1 MSAEFQT
8 PFHASLLSDS
18 VSPIMC
24 AVTVSKCE
32 DVPPPLRY
40 TQIVPQ
46 ARPPYR
52 LSTLPTGARVVST
65 ELADRPSITMA
76 IMFKVGS
83 RYESDQEAGISHFLE
98 HMFFKGS
105 ARYGGAKEIAEA
117 IGGVGGVL
125 NAATDREMTM
135 YWARVRKTKAKL
147 AMDVL
152 GDMLFAPLLDPA
164 ELEKERLVVLEE
176 LRMYQDSPQEYVH
189 SLFEQI
195 SWPNHPLGRDVGG
208 TEASIRALTRDD
220 LLRYLE
226 EHYLLRNLVVTIA
239 GPVTHDEAIGL
250 IEPYL
255 KPRGNGAAPPSFL
268 PSIGN
273 GQRPGVLLKA
283 KKTEQAHVCLG
294 VHAPS
299 YMDKDRHVIDILNC
313 VLGEGM
319 SSRLFLEVREKL
331 GLAYDVHSYVNK
343 MYDTG
348 VLGVYAGTEPRQAAR
363 AVGAIV
369 GQLRRLCDEPVAAA
383 ELTKAKE
390 FYKGRLL
397 LQMESTNSVA
407 TWYGGQEALT
417 GKIQDVEETVAERDD
432 VTADDVR
439 RIAREL
445 FSQALQ
451 LAVIGPFRSE
461 APFLKQIG

>member
-1 MSAEFQT
+1 
-8 PFHASLLSDS
+8 
-18 VSPIMC
+18 
-24 AVTVSKCE
+24 
-32 DVPPPLRY
+32 
-40 TQIVPQ
+40 
-46 ARPPYR
+46 
-52 LSTLPTGARVVST
+52 LPTGARVVTT
-65 ELADRPSITMA
+65 ELPDRPSITMA

-83 RYESDQEAGISHFLE
+83 RYETDQEAGVSHFLE

-117 IGGVGGVL
+117 IEGVGGVL
-125 NAATDREMTM
+125 NAATDKELTM
-135 YWARVRKTKAKL
+135 YWARVPKTKAKL
-147 AMDVL
+147 AIDVL
-152 GDMLFAPLLDPA
+152 GDMLFQPLLDPK

-176 LRMYQDSPQEYVH
+176 LRMYQDSPQEFVH

-195 SWPNHPLGRDVGG
+195 SWPDHPLGREIGG
-208 TEASIRALTRDD
+208 TETSVRSLTRDD

-226 EHYLLRNLVVTIA
+226 NHYLLRNLVVTIA
-239 GPVTHDEAIGL
+239 GPVTQDEAINL
-250 IEPYL
+250 IAPYL
-255 KPRGNGAAPPSFL
+255 KPRGNGTVPGFL
-268 PSIGN
+268 PSTGN
-273 GQRPGVLLKA
+273 GLKPHVLIKP
-283 KKTEQAHVCLG
+283 KKTEQAHLCLG

-348 VLGVYAGTEPRQAAR
+348 VLGIYAGTEPRQAAR

-369 GQLRRLCDEPVAAA
+369 GQLRRLCEEPVSQT

-417 GKIQDVEETVAERDD
+417 GRIQDVDETVAEIDA
-432 VTADDVR
+432 VSADDLV

-445 FSQALQ
+445 FGQALQ

-461 APFLKQIG
+461 APFLKQIA

>member
-1 MSAEFQT
+1 MYAET
-8 PFHASLLSDS
+8 
-18 VSPIMC
+18 M
-24 AVTVSKCE
+24 SKCQE
-32 DVPPPLRY
+32 VAAPLRY
-40 TQIVPQ
+40 TQTVPQ

-52 LSTLPTGARVVST
+52 LSTLPSGARVVST
-65 ELADRPSITMA
+65 ELADRPSVTMA

-117 IGGVGGVL
+117 IEGVGGVL
-125 NAATDREMTM
+125 NAGTDKELTM
-135 YWARVRKTKAKL
+135 YWARVPKTKAKL
-147 AMDVL
+147 AIDVL
-152 GDMLFAPLLDPA
+152 GDMLFQPLLDPA

-189 SLFEQI
+189 SLFERI
-195 SWPNHPLGRDVGG
+195 SWPDHPLGRDIGG
-208 TEASIRALTRDD
+208 TEASVRALTRDD

-239 GPVTHDEAIGL
+239 GPVTHDEAISL
-250 IEPYL
+250 IQPYL
-255 KPRGNGAAPPSFL
+255 KVRGNGAAPPSFL
-268 PSIGN
+268 PSVGN
-273 GQRPGVLLKA
+273 GLKPHVLIKS
-283 KKTEQAHVCLG
+283 KTTEQAHMVLG
-294 VHAPS
+294 VHASS
-299 YMDKDRHVIDILNC
+299 YMDRDRHVIDILNC

-331 GLAYDVHSYVNK
+331 GLAYDVHSYVNR
-343 MYDTG
+343 MFDTG
-348 VLGVYAGTEPRQAAR
+348 VLGIYAGTEPRQAAR

-369 GQLRRLCDEPVAAA
+369 GQLRRLCNELVQSA

-390 FYKGRLL
+390 FFKGRLL

-407 TWYGGQEALT
+407 TWYGGQEVLT
-417 GKIQDVEETVAERDD
+417 GKIEGVEEIIAQIDA
-432 VTADDVR
+432 VTADDLMRV
-439 RIAREL
+439 ARQL

-461 APFLKQIG
+461 APFLKQIA

>member
-1 MSAEFQT
+1 
-8 PFHASLLSDS
+8 
-18 VSPIMC
+18 
-24 AVTVSKCE
+24 
-32 DVPPPLRY
+32 
-40 TQIVPQ
+40 
-46 ARPPYR
+46 
-52 LSTLPTGARVVST
+52 
-65 ELADRPSITMA
+65 MA

-83 RYESDQEAGISHFLE
+83 RYESDREAGVSHFLE

-105 ARYGGAKEIAEA
+105 ARYGGAKQIAEA
-117 IGGVGGVL
+117 IEGVGGVL
-125 NAATDREMTM
+125 NAATDKELTM
-135 YWARVRKTKAKL
+135 YWARVPKTKAKL
-147 AMDVL
+147 AIDVL
-152 GDMLFAPLLDPA
+152 GDMLFEPLLDPT

-195 SWPNHPLGRDVGG
+195 SWPNHPLGRDVAG
-208 TEASIRALTRDD
+208 TEASVRALTRDD
-220 LLRYLE
+220 LIRYLD
-226 EHYLLRNLVVTIA
+226 EHYLLRSLVVTIA
-239 GPVTHDEAIGL
+239 GPVTHDGAVEL

-255 KPRGNGAAPPSFL
+255 KIRGNGAAPPKFL
-268 PSIGN
+268 PAGAN
-273 GQRPGVLLKA
+273 GSKPSVLLKA
-283 KKTEQAHVCLG
+283 KKTEQAHLCLG
-294 VHAPS
+294 VRAPS
-299 YMDKDRHVIDILNC
+299 YMERDRHVIDILNC

-343 MYDTG
+343 MFDTG

-369 GQLRRLCDEPVAAA
+369 GQLRRLCEEPVDAA

-407 TWYGGQEALT
+407 TWYGGQEALI
-417 GKIQDVEETVAERDD
+417 GRIQDVDETVAEIDA
-432 VTADDVR
+432 VTADDLQGK
-439 RIAREL
+439 ARQL
-445 FSQALQ
+445 FGQPIQ

-461 APFLKQIG
+461 TPFLKQIA

>member
-1 MSAEFQT
+1 M
-8 PFHASLLSDS
+8 
-18 VSPIMC
+18 
-24 AVTVSKCE
+24 
-32 DVPPPLRY
+32 
-40 TQIVPQ
+40 
-46 ARPPYR
+46 
-52 LSTLPTGARVVST
+52 VST
-65 ELADRPSITMA
+65 ELADRPSTTMA

-83 RYESDQEAGISHFLE
+83 RYESDREAGVSHFLE

-105 ARYGGAKEIAEA
+105 AHYGGAKEIAEA
-117 IGGVGGVL
+117 IEGVGGVL
-125 NAATDREMTM
+125 NAGTDKELTM
-135 YWARVRKTKAKL
+135 YWARVPKNKAKL
-147 AMDVL
+147 AIDVL
-152 GDMLFAPLLDPA
+152 GDMLFQPLLDRT

-176 LRMYQDSPQEYVH
+176 LKMYQDSPQEYVH

-195 SWPNHPLGRDVGG
+195 SWPDHPLGRDVAG
-208 TEASIRALTRDD
+208 TEASVRALTRDD
-220 LLRYLE
+220 LMRYLD

-239 GPVTHDEAIGL
+239 GPVTHEEAIGL

-255 KPRGNGAAPPSFL
+255 KVRGNGAAPPSFL
-268 PSIGN
+268 PSVGN
-273 GQRPGVLLKA
+273 GSKPTVLLKA

-299 YMDKDRHVIDILNC
+299 YMDGDRHVIDILNC

-369 GQLRRLCDEPVAAA
+369 GQLRRMCEERVNPA

-417 GKIQDVEETVAERDD
+417 GKIEDVDETVAEIDA
-432 VTADDVR
+432 VSADDVMR
-439 RIAREL
+439 VAKHL
-445 FSQALQ
+445 FGQALQ

-461 APFLKQIG
+461 APFLKQIA

>member
-1 MSAEFQT
+1 MPQ
-8 PFHASLLSDS
+8 SL
-18 VSPIMC
+18 
-24 AVTVSKCE
+24 
-32 DVPPPLRY
+32 
-40 TQIVPQ
+40 
-46 ARPPYR
+46 PYR
-52 LSTLPTGARVVST
+52 LATLPTGARVVST
-65 ELADRPSITMA
+65 ELADRPSVTMA

-83 RYESDQEAGISHFLE
+83 RYESDREAGISHFLE

-105 ARYGGAKEIAEA
+105 ARYGTPKEIAEA
-117 IGGVGGVL
+117 IEGVGGVL
-125 NAATDREMTM
+125 NAATDKELTM
-135 YWARVRKTKAKL
+135 YWARVPKTKAHL
-147 AMDVL
+147 AIDVL
-152 GDMLFAPLLDPA
+152 GDMLFQPLIDAA

-195 SWPNHPLGRDVGG
+195 SWPDHPLGRDVGG
-208 TEASIRALTRDD
+208 TEASVRALTRDD
-220 LLRYLE
+220 LMRYLE

-239 GPVTHDEAIGL
+239 GPVTHDEAIAL
-250 IEPYL
+250 VEPYL
-255 KPRGNGAAPPSFL
+255 KVRGNGAAPPSFL
-268 PSIGN
+268 PSVAN
-273 GQRPGVLLKA
+273 GLKPNVLLKS
-283 KKTEQAHVCLG
+283 KKTEQAHLCLG

-299 YMDKDRHVIDILNC
+299 YMDRDRYIIDILNC

-348 VLGVYAGTEPRQAAR
+348 VLGIYAGTEPRQAAR

-369 GQLRRLCDEPVAAA
+369 GQLRRLCQEPVQSA

-417 GKIQDVEETVAERDD
+417 GKIQGVEETMGEIDAVSAEDLM
-432 VTADDVR
+432 

-445 FSQALQ
+445 FTQALQ

-461 APFLKQIG
+461 APFLKQIA

>member
-1 MSAEFQT
+1 M
-8 PFHASLLSDS
+8 
-18 VSPIMC
+18 
-24 AVTVSKCE
+24 
-32 DVPPPLRY
+32 VPPTNTTRALSKSADPPAPLRY
-40 TQIVPQ
+40 TQVVPQ
-46 ARPPYR
+46 SLPAYR
-52 LSTLPTGARVVST
+52 LNTLATGARVVST

-83 RYESDQEAGISHFLE
+83 RYETDQEAGISHFLE

-117 IGGVGGVL
+117 IEGVGGVL
-125 NAATDREMTM
+125 NAATDKELTM
-135 YWARVRKTKAKL
+135 YWARVPKTKAKL
-147 AMDVL
+147 AIDVL
-152 GDMLFAPLLDPA
+152 GDMLFQPLLDAA

-189 SLFEQI
+189 SLFEPI
-195 SWPNHPLGRDVGG
+195 SWPNHPLGRDVAG
-208 TEASIRALTRDD
+208 TEASVRALTRDD
-220 LLRYLE
+220 MLRYLDQ
-226 EHYLLRNLVVTIA
+226 HYLLRNLVVTIA
-239 GPVTHDEAIGL
+239 GPVTHEEAIGL
-250 IEPYL
+250 VEPYL

-268 PSIGN
+268 PSVGN
-273 GQRPGVLLKA
+273 GLKPNVLLKA
-283 KKTEQAHVCLG
+283 KKTEQAHLVLG

-299 YMDKDRHVIDILNC
+299 YMDRDRYVIDLLNC

-319 SSRLFLEVREKL
+319 SSRLILEVREKL

-348 VLGVYAGTEPRQAAR
+348 VLGIYAGTEPRQAAR

-369 GQLRRLCDEPVAAA
+369 GQLRRLSEEPVNSA

-407 TWYGGQEALT
+407 TWYGGQEALM
-417 GKIQDVEETVAERDD
+417 GRIQDIVETMTAIDAVPADEIRRVAG
-432 VTADDVR
+432 
-439 RIAREL
+439 EL

-461 APFLKQIG
+461 APFLKQIA

>member
-1 MSAEFQT
+1 MQ
-8 PFHASLLSDS
+8 PL
-18 VSPIMC
+18 
-24 AVTVSKCE
+24 SKCAE
-32 DVPPPLRY
+32 APAPLRY
-40 TQIVPQ
+40 TQLVPKS
-46 ARPPYR
+46 PPNYR
-52 LSTLPTGARVVST
+52 LDTLATGARVVST
-65 ELADRPSITMA
+65 ALADRPSITMA

-105 ARYGGAKEIAEA
+105 ARYGGAKQIAEA
-117 IGGVGGVL
+117 IEGVGGVL
-125 NAATDREMTM
+125 NAATDKELTM
-135 YWARVRKTKAKL
+135 YWARVPKTKAKL
-147 AMDVL
+147 AIDVL
-152 GDMLFAPLLDPA
+152 GDMLFQPLLD
-164 ELEKERLVVLEE
+164 E

-195 SWPNHPLGRDVGG
+195 SWPNHPLGRDVAG
-208 TEASIRALTRDD
+208 TEASVRALTRDD

-273 GQRPGVLLKA
+273 GQRPNVLLKS

-348 VLGVYAGTEPRQAAR
+348 VLGVYAGTEPRQASR

-369 GQLRRLCDEPVAAA
+369 GQLRRLCDEPVEAA

-417 GKIQDVEETVAERDD
+417 GKIQDVDDTVAEIDA

-461 APFLKQIG
+461 APFLKQIA

>member
-1 MSAEFQT
+1 MYTEA
-8 PFHASLLSDS
+8 
-18 VSPIMC
+18 M
-24 AVTVSKCE
+24 SKCQE
-32 DVPPPLRY
+32 VAAPLRY
-40 TQIVPQ
+40 TQTVPL

-52 LSTLPTGARVVST
+52 LSTLPSGARVLST
-65 ELADRPSITMA
+65 ELADRPSVTMA

-83 RYESDQEAGISHFLE
+83 RYESDREAGISHFLE

-117 IGGVGGVL
+117 IEGVGGVL
-125 NAATDREMTM
+125 NAGTDKELTM
-135 YWARVRKTKAKL
+135 YWARVPKTKAKL
-147 AMDVL
+147 AIDVL
-152 GDMLFAPLLDPA
+152 GDMLFQPLLDPA

-195 SWPNHPLGRDVGG
+195 SWPDHPLGRDIGG
-208 TEASIRALTRDD
+208 TEASVRALTRDD

-250 IEPYL
+250 IQPYL
-255 KPRGNGAAPPSFL
+255 KVRGNGAAPPSFL
-268 PSIGN
+268 PSVGN
-273 GQRPGVLLKA
+273 GLKPHVLIKS
-283 KKTEQAHVCLG
+283 KTTEQAHMVLG
-294 VHAPS
+294 VHASS
-299 YMDKDRHVIDILNC
+299 YMDRDRHVIDILNC

-331 GLAYDVHSYVNK
+331 GLAYDVHSYVNR
-343 MYDTG
+343 MFDTG
-348 VLGVYAGTEPRQAAR
+348 VLGIYAGTEPRQAAR

-369 GQLRRLCDEPVAAA
+369 GQLRRLCDELVPSA

-390 FYKGRLL
+390 FFKGRLL

-407 TWYGGQEALT
+407 TWYGGQEVLT
-417 GKIQDVEETVAERDD
+417 GKIEGVEEIIAQIDA
-432 VTADDVR
+432 VTADDLMRV
-439 RIAREL
+439 ARQL

-461 APFLKQIG
+461 APFLKQIA

>member
-1 MSAEFQT
+1 MST
-8 PFHASLLSDS
+8 K
-18 VSPIMC
+18 
-24 AVTVSKCE
+24 TVSKCE
-32 DVPPPLRY
+32 DVPTPLRY
-40 TQIVPQ
+40 TQLVPQ

-65 ELADRPSITMA
+65 ELADRPSVTMA

-83 RYESDQEAGISHFLE
+83 RYESDKEAGISHFLE

-105 ARYGGAKEIAEA
+105 ARYAGAKEIAEA
-117 IGGVGGVL
+117 IEGVGGVL
-125 NAATDREMTM
+125 NAATDKELTM
-135 YWARVRKTKAKL
+135 YWARVPKTKSKL
-147 AMDVL
+147 AIDVL
-152 GDMLFAPLLDPA
+152 GDMLFQPLLDPA

-195 SWPNHPLGRDVGG
+195 SWPDHPLGRDVGG
-208 TEASIRALTRDD
+208 TEASVRALSRDD

-239 GPVTHDEAIGL
+239 GPVTHDEAIAL
-250 IEPYL
+250 VQPYL
-255 KPRGNGAAPPSFL
+255 KVRGNGAPPPSFL
-268 PSIGN
+268 PSVGN
-273 GQRPGVLLKA
+273 GLKPNVLLKS
-283 KKTEQAHVCLG
+283 KKTEQAHVCVG

-299 YMDKDRHVIDILNC
+299 YMDRDRHVIDILNC

-343 MYDTG
+343 MFDTG
-348 VLGVYAGTEPRQAAR
+348 VLGIYAGTEPRQAAR

-369 GQLRRLCDEPVAAA
+369 GQLRRLCQEPVQSA

-417 GKIQDVEETVAERDD
+417 GRIEGVDENMAEIDA
-432 VTADDVR
+432 VTADDLM
-439 RIAREL
+439 RIANEL

-461 APFLKQIG
+461 APFLKQIA

>member
-1 MSAEFQT
+1 M
-8 PFHASLLSDS
+8 
-18 VSPIMC
+18 
-24 AVTVSKCE
+24 SKCQE
-32 DVPPPLRY
+32 VAAPLRY
-40 TQIVPQ
+40 TQTVPQ

-52 LSTLPTGARVVST
+52 LSTLPSGARVVST
-65 ELADRPSITMA
+65 ELADRPSVTMA

-117 IGGVGGVL
+117 IEGVGGVL
-125 NAATDREMTM
+125 NAGTDKELTM
-135 YWARVRKTKAKL
+135 YWARVPKTKAKL
-147 AMDVL
+147 AIDVL
-152 GDMLFAPLLDPA
+152 GDMLFQPLLDPA

-195 SWPNHPLGRDVGG
+195 SWPDHPLGRDIGG
-208 TEASIRALTRDD
+208 TEASVRALTRDD

-239 GPVTHDEAIGL
+239 GPVTHDEAISL
-250 IEPYL
+250 IQPYL
-255 KPRGNGAAPPSFL
+255 KVRGNGAAPPSFL
-268 PSIGN
+268 PSVGN
-273 GQRPGVLLKA
+273 GLKPHVLIKS
-283 KKTEQAHVCLG
+283 KKTEQAHMVLG
-294 VHAPS
+294 VHASS
-299 YMDKDRHVIDILNC
+299 YMDRDRHVIDILNC

-331 GLAYDVHSYVNK
+331 GLAYDVHSYVNR
-343 MYDTG
+343 MFDTG
-348 VLGVYAGTEPRQAAR
+348 VLGIYAGTEPRQAAR

-369 GQLRRLCDEPVAAA
+369 GQLRRLCNEPVQSA

-390 FYKGRLL
+390 CCKGRLV
-397 LQMESTNSVA
+397 LQRESTNSVA
-407 TWYGGQEALT
+407 TWYGGQEVLT
-417 GKIQDVEETVAERDD
+417 GKIEGVEEIIAQIDA
-432 VTADDVR
+432 VTADDLMRV
-439 RIAREL
+439 ARQL

-461 APFLKQIG
+461 APFLKQIA

>member
-1 MSAEFQT
+1 MSLT
-8 PFHASLLSDS
+8 KKP
-18 VSPIMC
+18 
-24 AVTVSKCE
+24 
-32 DVPPPLRY
+32 
-40 TQIVPQ
+40 
-46 ARPPYR
+46 
-52 LSTLPTGARVVST
+52 
-65 ELADRPSITMA
+65 
-76 IMFKVGS
+76 
-83 RYESDQEAGISHFLE
+83 
-98 HMFFKGS
+98 GS
-105 ARYGGAKEIAEA
+105 AISSNTCSLKAQPA
-117 IGGVGGVL
+117 I
-125 NAATDREMTM
+125 
-135 YWARVRKTKAKL
+135 
-147 AMDVL
+147 DVL
-152 GDMLFAPLLDPA
+152 GDMLFQPLLDSA

-195 SWPNHPLGRDVGG
+195 SWPNHPLGRDVAG
-208 TEASIRALTRDD
+208 TEASVRALTRDD

-239 GPVTHDEAIGL
+239 GPVTHDEAIAL
-250 IEPYL
+250 VQPYL
-255 KPRGNGAAPPSFL
+255 KVRGNGAAPPSFL
-268 PSIGN
+268 PSVGN
-273 GQRPGVLLKA
+273 GLKPSVLMKS
-283 KKTEQAHVCLG
+283 KKTEQAHVCVG

-299 YMDKDRHVIDILNC
+299 YMDRDRHVIDILNC

-343 MYDTG
+343 MFDTG

-369 GQLRRLCDEPVAAA
+369 GQLRRLCKEPVQRA

-417 GKIQDVEETVAERDD
+417 GRIEGVDENMAEIDA
-432 VTADDVR
+432 VTADDLM
-439 RIAREL
+439 RIANEL

-451 LAVIGPFRSE
+451 LAVIGPFRSD
-461 APFLKQIG
+461 APFLKQTDEASRDFIKRIIALPGERVHITNSVVYINGQVLNEPYLPERWTYNNNWPASGQDQLIPPNQYFVLGDNRNHSSDSRSFGPVDLDAILGKAEIRIWPLGQVGFLGAKPTLAAGR

>member
-1 MSAEFQT
+1 VPKS
-8 PFHASLLSDS
+8 
-18 VSPIMC
+18 
-24 AVTVSKCE
+24 
-32 DVPPPLRY
+32 PPPYKL
-40 TQIVPQ
+40 
-46 ARPPYR
+46 A
-52 LSTLPTGARVVST
+52 TLPSGARVVSA
-65 ELADRPSITMA
+65 ELPDRPSVSMA
-76 IMFKVGS
+76 VLFKVGS
-83 RYESDQEAGISHFLE
+83 RYESDREAGISHFLE

-117 IGGVGGVL
+117 IEGVGGVL
-125 NAATDREMTM
+125 NAATDKELTM
-135 YWARVRKTKAKL
+135 YWARVPKTKAKL
-147 AMDVL
+147 AIDVL
-152 GDMLFAPLLDPA
+152 GDMLFAPMLDSG

-176 LRMYQDSPQEYVH
+176 LRMYQDSPQEHVH

-195 SWPNHPLGRDVGG
+195 SWPDHPLGRDVGG
-208 TEASIRALTRDD
+208 TEASVRGLTRDD

-239 GPVTHDEAIGL
+239 GPLTHDEAVAL
-250 IEPYL
+250 VEPHL
-255 KPRGNGAAPPSFL
+255 KARGNGALPPAFL
-268 PSIGN
+268 PSVVN
-273 GQRPGVLLKA
+273 GAEPGVLLKT

-299 YMDKDRHVIDILNC
+299 YMDRDRHIIDILNC

-331 GLAYDVHSYVNK
+331 GLAYDVHSYVNR

-348 VLGVYAGTEPRQAAR
+348 VLGIYAGTEPRQAAR

-369 GQLRRLCDEPVAAA
+369 GQLKRLCDEAVKPA
-383 ELTKAKE
+383 ELTKARE

-407 TWYGGQEALT
+407 TWYGGQEALMGRIEDLDQT
-417 GKIQDVEETVAERDD
+417 MAEIDT
-432 VTADDVR
+432 VTASDLTRV
-439 RIAREL
+439 AQAL
-445 FSQALQ
+445 FSQNVQ

-461 APFLKQIG
+461 APFLKQIA

>member
-1 MSAEFQT
+1 MLFKGTERR
-8 PFHASLLSDS
+8 PD
-18 VSPIMC
+18 P
-24 AVTVSKCE
+24 K
-32 DVPPPLRY
+32 
-40 TQIVPQ
+40 QI
-46 ARPPYR
+46 
-52 LSTLPTGARVVST
+52 ST
-65 ELADRPSITMA
+65 EI
-76 IMFKVGS
+76 
-83 RYESDQEAGISHFLE
+83 E
-98 HMFFKGS
+98 
-105 ARYGGAKEIAEA
+105 
-117 IGGVGGVL
+117 GVGGVL
-125 NAATDREMTM
+125 NAATDKELTM
-135 YWARVRKTKAKL
+135 YWARVPRTKAKL
-147 AMDVL
+147 AVDVL
-152 GDMLFAPLLDPA
+152 GDMLFEPLLDA
-164 ELEKERLVVLEE
+164 RELEKERLVVLEE
-176 LRMYQDSPQEYVH
+176 LRMYQDSPQDYVH

-195 SWPNHPLGRDVGG
+195 SWPNHPLGREVGG
-208 TEASIRALTRDD
+208 TDASVRGLTRDD
-220 LLRYLE
+220 LLRYLN

-239 GPVTHDEAIGL
+239 GPLTHEEAIGL

-255 KPRGNGAAPPSFL
+255 KPRGNGAVPTFL
-268 PSIGN
+268 PSSGN
-273 GQRPGVLLKA
+273 GVKPHVLVKQ
-283 KKTEQAHVCLG
+283 KKTEQAHFCLG

-299 YMDKDRHVIDILNC
+299 YMHRDRHVIDILNC

-369 GQLRRLCDEPVAAA
+369 GQLRRLCEEPVNAA

-417 GKIQDVEETVAERDD
+417 DRIQGVEETVAEIDA
-432 VTADDVR
+432 VTAADLM

-445 FSQALQ
+445 FSQAMQ

-461 APFLKQIG
+461 APFLKQIT

>member
-1 MSAEFQT
+1 M
-8 PFHASLLSDS
+8 
-18 VSPIMC
+18 VS
-24 AVTVSKCE
+24 S
-32 DVPPPLRY
+32 
-40 TQIVPQ
+40 
-46 ARPPYR
+46 
-52 LSTLPTGARVVST
+52 
-65 ELADRPSITMA
+65 ELADRPSTTMA

-83 RYESDQEAGISHFLE
+83 RYESDQQAGVSHFLE

-105 ARYGGAKEIAEA
+105 AHYGGAKEIAEA
-117 IGGVGGVL
+117 IEGVGGVL
-125 NAATDREMTM
+125 NAGTDKELTM
-135 YWARVRKTKAKL
+135 YWARVPKTKAKL
-147 AMDVL
+147 AIDVL
-152 GDMLFAPLLDPA
+152 GDMLFQPLLDPT

-176 LRMYQDSPQEYVH
+176 LKMYQDSPQEYVH

-195 SWPNHPLGRDVGG
+195 SWPGHPLGRDVGG
-208 TEASIRALTRDD
+208 TEASVRALTRDD
-220 LLRYLE
+220 MLRYLD

-239 GPVTHDEAIGL
+239 GPVTHEEAIGL

-255 KPRGNGAAPPSFL
+255 KVRGNGGAPPSFL
-268 PSIGN
+268 PSVAN
-273 GQRPGVLLKA
+273 GLNPTVLLKS
-283 KKTEQAHVCLG
+283 KKTEQAHLCLG
-294 VHAPS
+294 VRAPS
-299 YMDKDRHVIDILNC
+299 YMDRDRHVMDILNC

-369 GQLRRLCDEPVAAA
+369 GQLRRLCNEPVSPA

-407 TWYGGQEALT
+407 TWYGGQEALM
-417 GKIQDVEETVAERDD
+417 GRIEDVDQTVAEIDT
-432 VTADDVR
+432 VTADDVMR
-439 RIAREL
+439 VAKEL

-451 LAVIGPFRSE
+451 LAVIGPFRSD
-461 APFLKQIG
+461 APFLKQIA

>member
-1 MSAEFQT
+1 MPQ
-8 PFHASLLSDS
+8 SL
-18 VSPIMC
+18 
-24 AVTVSKCE
+24 
-32 DVPPPLRY
+32 
-40 TQIVPQ
+40 
-46 ARPPYR
+46 PPYR
-52 LSTLPTGARVVST
+52 LATLPTGARLVST
-65 ELADRPSITMA
+65 ELADRPSTTLA

-83 RYESDQEAGISHFLE
+83 RYETDQEAGVSHFLE

-105 ARYGGAKEIAEA
+105 AHYGGAKEIAEA
-117 IGGVGGVL
+117 IEGVGGVL
-125 NAATDREMTM
+125 NAATDKELTM
-135 YWARVRKTKAKL
+135 YWARVPKTKAKL

-152 GDMLFAPLLDPA
+152 GDMLFQPLLDA
-164 ELEKERLVVLEE
+164 KELEKERQVVLEE

-195 SWPNHPLGRDVGG
+195 SWPNHPLGREVGG
-208 TEASIRALTRDD
+208 TEESVRGLTRDD
-220 LLRYLE
+220 LLRYLD
-226 EHYLLRNLVVTIA
+226 EHYLLHNLVVTVA
-239 GPVTHDEAIGL
+239 GPLSHEEAIGL
-250 IEPYL
+250 IEPHL
-255 KPRGNGAAPPSFL
+255 KPRGNGTAPGFL
-268 PSIGN
+268 PSSSN
-273 GQRPGVLLKA
+273 GAKPNVLIKP
-283 KKTEQAHVCLG
+283 KKTEQAHLCLG

-299 YMDKDRHVIDILNC
+299 YMHRDRHVIDMLNC

-331 GLAYDVHSYVNK
+331 GIAYDVHSYVNK

-369 GQLRRLCDEPVAAA
+369 AQLRRLCDEPVSAA

-417 GKIQDVEETVAERDD
+417 GRIQDVEETVAEIDA
-432 VTADDVR
+432 VTADDLMRV
-439 RIAREL
+439 AREL
-445 FSQALQ
+445 FSQALR

-461 APFLKQIG
+461 APFLKQIA

>member
-1 MSAEFQT
+1 
-8 PFHASLLSDS
+8 
-18 VSPIMC
+18 
-24 AVTVSKCE
+24 
-32 DVPPPLRY
+32 
-40 TQIVPQ
+40 VPQ
-46 ARPPYR
+46 SRPPYR
-52 LSTLPTGARVVST
+52 LATLPTGARVVST
-65 ELADRPSITMA
+65 ELADRPSTTMA

-83 RYESDQEAGISHFLE
+83 RYESDREAGISHFLE

-117 IGGVGGVL
+117 IEGVGGVL
-125 NAATDREMTM
+125 NAATDKELTM
-135 YWARVRKTKAKL
+135 YWARVPRTKAKL
-147 AMDVL
+147 AIDVL
-152 GDMLFAPLLDPA
+152 GDMLFQPLLDTA

-208 TEASIRALTRDD
+208 TEASVRALTRND
-220 LLRYLE
+220 LLRYLD

-255 KPRGNGAAPPSFL
+255 KPRGNGAAPPAFL
-268 PSIGN
+268 PSVGN
-273 GQRPGVLLKA
+273 GLTPNVLLKA
-283 KKTEQAHVCLG
+283 KKTEQAHIVVG

-299 YMDKDRHVIDILNC
+299 YMDRDRHVIDMVNC

-348 VLGVYAGTEPRQAAR
+348 VLGIYAGTEPRQAAR

-369 GQLRRLCDEPVAAA
+369 GQLRRLCEESVSAA

-407 TWYGGQEALT
+407 TWYGGQEALM
-417 GKIQDVEETVAERDD
+417 GRIEDIDETVAEIDA
-432 VTADDVR
+432 VTADDIR
-439 RIAREL
+439 RVAREL

-461 APFLKQIG
+461 APFLKQIA

>member
-1 MSAEFQT
+1 
-8 PFHASLLSDS
+8 
-18 VSPIMC
+18 
-24 AVTVSKCE
+24 
-32 DVPPPLRY
+32 
-40 TQIVPQ
+40 VPQ
-46 ARPPYR
+46 SLPAYR
-52 LSTLPTGARVVST
+52 LNTLATGARIVST

-117 IGGVGGVL
+117 IEGVGGVL
-125 NAATDREMTM
+125 NAATDKELTM
-135 YWARVRKTKAKL
+135 YWARVPKNKAKL

-208 TEASIRALTRDD
+208 TEASVRALTRDD

-255 KPRGNGAAPPSFL
+255 KPRGNGVAPPAFL

-273 GQRPGVLLKA
+273 GQRPNVLLKS

-299 YMDKDRHVIDILNC
+299 YMDKDRHVIDIMNC

-369 GQLRRLCDEPVAAA
+369 GQLRRLCDEPVGAA

-417 GKIQDVEETVAERDD
+417 GKIQDVDETVAEIDA
-432 VTADDVR
+432 VTAEDVR

-461 APFLKQIG
+461 APFLKQIA

>member
-1 MSAEFQT
+1 VAD
-8 PFHASLLSDS
+8 ASDS
-18 VSPIMC
+18 
-24 AVTVSKCE
+24 
-32 DVPPPLRY
+32 
-40 TQIVPQ
+40 
-46 ARPPYR
+46 PPYR
-52 LSTLPTGARVVST
+52 LSTLPSGARIVSA
-65 ELADRPSITMA
+65 ELPDRPSISLA
-76 IMFKVGS
+76 VLFKVGS
-83 RYESDQEAGISHFLE
+83 RYEQDAQAGISHFLE

-105 ARYGGAKEIAEA
+105 ERYGTPKEIAEA
-117 IGGVGGVL
+117 IEGVGGVL
-125 NAATDREMTM
+125 NAATDKELTM
-135 YWARVRKTKAKL
+135 YWARVPRTKAEL
-147 AMDVL
+147 AVDVL
-152 GDMLFAPLLDPA
+152 GDMLFQPRLDPA

-189 SLFEQI
+189 SLFEQV

-208 TEASIRALTRDD
+208 TEASVRSLTREH
-220 LLRYLE
+220 LITYLDQ
-226 EHYLLRNLVVTIA
+226 HYLLSNLVVTIA
-239 GPVTHDEAIGL
+239 GPLTHQEAIDL
-250 IEPYL
+250 IEPHL

-268 PSIGN
+268 PSSPN
-273 GQRPGVLLKA
+273 GATPHVLLRS

-299 YMDKDRHVIDILNC
+299 YMDKDRTIIDILNT

-343 MYDTG
+343 LYDTG
-348 VLGVYAGTEPRQAAR
+348 VLGIYAGTEPRQAAR

-369 GQLRRLCDEPVAAA
+369 GQLRRLGEEPVQQP

-407 TWYGGQEALT
+407 TWYGGQEALM
-417 GKIQDVEETVAERDD
+417 GRIHDLDETMRQVDE
-432 VTADDVR
+432 VTADDLLR
-439 RIAREL
+439 MAREL
-445 FSQALQ
+445 FSQSLQ

-461 APFLKQIG
+461 APFLKQIR

>member
-1 MSAEFQT
+1 MRHITVPLPRSK
-8 PFHASLLSDS
+8 SSDA
-18 VSPIMC
+18 P
-24 AVTVSKCE
+24 AT
-32 DVPPPLRY
+32 LRY
-40 TQIVPQ
+40 TQLVPQ
-46 ARPPYR
+46 SSPPYR
-52 LSTLPTGARVVST
+52 LAALKTGARVVST
-65 ELADRPSITMA
+65 ELKDRPSVTMA

-83 RYESDQEAGISHFLE
+83 RYESDQEAGVSHFLE

-117 IGGVGGVL
+117 IEGVGGVL
-125 NAATDREMTM
+125 NAATDKELTM
-135 YWARVRKTKAKL
+135 YWARVPKTKAKL
-147 AMDVL
+147 AIDVL
-152 GDMLFAPLLDPA
+152 GDMLFQPLLDPA

-195 SWPNHPLGRDVGG
+195 SWPDHPLGRDVAG
-208 TEASIRALTRDD
+208 TEASVRGLSRDD
-220 LLRYLE
+220 LLRYLDA
-226 EHYLLRNLVVTIA
+226 HYLLRNLVVTIA
-239 GPVTHDEAIGL
+239 GPVTHEEAIGL

-255 KPRGNGAAPPSFL
+255 KVRGNGAAPPTFL
-268 PSIGN
+268 PSVGN
-273 GQRPGVLLKA
+273 GLKPNVLLKS
-283 KKTEQAHVCLG
+283 KKTEQAHLCLG
-294 VHAPS
+294 VHAGS
-299 YMDKDRHVIDILNC
+299 YMDRDRHIIDMLNC

-331 GLAYDVHSYVNK
+331 GLAYDVHSYVNR

-348 VLGVYAGTEPRQAAR
+348 VLGIYAGTEPRQAAR

-369 GQLRRLCDEPVAAA
+369 GQLRRLCEEPVSPT

-417 GKIQDVEETVAERDD
+417 GKIQNVEETMAEIDA
-432 VTADDVR
+432 VSADDLM

-445 FSQALQ
+445 FHQAIQ

-461 APFLKQIG
+461 APFLKQIA